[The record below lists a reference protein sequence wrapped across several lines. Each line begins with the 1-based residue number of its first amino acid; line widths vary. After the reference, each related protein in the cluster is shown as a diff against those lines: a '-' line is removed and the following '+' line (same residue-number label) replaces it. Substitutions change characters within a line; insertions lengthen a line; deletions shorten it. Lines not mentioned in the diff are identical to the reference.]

1 MRLWSLH
8 PSLLDRQGLT
18 ALWREGLLAQAVLAG
33 RTEGYTNH
41 PQLNR
46 FKATDDPLAAITTYL
61 KAVQAEA
68 TARGYNY
75 DLSRIDAAPAFTQ
88 TLPVTTEQVAFEL
101 EHLRRKL
108 EVRSPERLDTLPQA
122 DAPVHPSFHI
132 ISGPIADWER
142 P

>member
-33 RTEGYTNH
+33 RTKGYTNH

-46 FKATDDPLAAITTYL
+46 FRETTDPMAAITTYL
-61 KAVQAEA
+61 KAVQGEA
-68 TARGYNY
+68 TTRGYNY
-75 DLSRIDAAPAFTQ
+75 DRTRIDDAPACEGTIA
-88 TLPVTTEQVAFEL
+88 VTAGQVTFEL

-108 EVRSPERLDTLPQA
+108 EQRSPDRAALLPNA
-122 DAPVHPSFHI
+122 DAPVHPSFHLVD
-132 ISGPIADWER
+132 GPIADWER